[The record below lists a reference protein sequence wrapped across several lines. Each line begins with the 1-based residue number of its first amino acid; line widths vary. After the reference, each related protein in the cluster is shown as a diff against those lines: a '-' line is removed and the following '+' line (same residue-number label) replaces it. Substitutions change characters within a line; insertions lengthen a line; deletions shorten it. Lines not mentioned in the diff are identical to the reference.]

1 VREDIREN
9 PSQFRYISHMEQVD
23 TTGSTLVGDRFL
35 KKTDNGWGNLR
46 KFSSE
51 QFSVINT
58 EKI

>member
-1 VREDIREN
+1 
-9 PSQFRYISHMEQVD
+9 MEQVD